1 VLVRSR
7 ALPACVLG
15 LALLGAGALPAGAEG
30 KTVHVIRGAG
40 FGHGIG
46 MSQWGAYGFAE
57 RGRSYR
63 EILAHYYRGT
73 ELSKAAGRTIRV
85 LLQSGVGTVS
95 FKGARSA
102 DGKRLNPRRTY
113 RATRYGLTQ
122 VELRTTRGT
131 RVGRFDAPLVV
142 RSADDALTLV
152 GTAIGGR
159 RNGTYRGFLEIRPS
173 TFSGLVAVNAVGLDD
188 YVRGVIPSE
197 VPASWPEEA
206 LKAQAVA
213 ARTYALATDAG
224 GAVFDQYPD
233 TRSQVYGGRD
243 VEQPATNAAAE
254 ATAGEVLRHDGEIAT
269 TYFFSTSGGRTEN
282 VENVF
287 YGSEPK
293 PYLVSVEDPY
303 DDRSP
308 RHRWRLRLSQ
318 ATMQRRLGGL
328 VKGRFRRIKVTRRGE
343 SPRIVWASVEGT
355 RGRTRV
361 RGMTLR
367 ARLGLYDTWAS
378 FSRVTTKRSLA
389 ARVAGGSPR
398 LAPLA
403 LEGTFEPR
411 PRGGAVVVERRTRR
425 GWRRVGR
432 ARVGAD
438 GSFRAEVRAPGVY
451 RVRDGAVAGP
461 AVTLR

>member
-1 VLVRSR
+1 MLVRLR
-7 ALPACVLG
+7 ALLPGVLG
-15 LALLGAGALPAGAEG
+15 LSLLGAGLPAGAEG
-30 KTVHVIRGAG
+30 ATVHVIRGAG
-40 FGHGIG
+40 FGHGVG
-46 MSQWGAYGFAE
+46 MSQWGAYGLAE
-57 RGRSYR
+57 RGRDYR

-73 ELSKAAGRTIRV
+73 ELSTAKGKTIRV
-85 LLQSGVGTVS
+85 LLQSGVRTVS

-131 RVGRFDAPLVV
+131 RIGRFRAPLTV
-142 RSADDALTLV
+142 RAADEALTLV

-159 RNGTYRGFLEIRPS
+159 RNGRYRGFLEIRPS
-173 TFSGLVAVNAVGLDD
+173 TFSGLVAVNGVGLDD
-188 YVRGVIPSE
+188 YVQGVIPGE
-197 VPASWPEEA
+197 VPPSWPAEA

-233 TRSQVYGGRD
+233 TRSQVYGGLD
-243 VEQPATNAAAE
+243 AEQPATNAAAR
-254 ATAGEVLRHDGEIAT
+254 ATAGEVLRYDGEIAT
-269 TYFFSTSGGRTEN
+269 TFFFSTSGGQTEN

-287 YGSEPK
+287 YGSQPR

-303 DDRSP
+303 DHHSP
-308 RHRWRLRLSQ
+308 RHRWRLRMSQ
-318 ATMQRRLGGL
+318 RTMQAKLGDL

-343 SPRIVWASVEGT
+343 SPRIVWANVEGT

-361 RGMTLR
+361 RGATLR

-378 FSRVTTKRSLA
+378 FSRVTTKRSSRA
-389 ARVAGGSPR
+389 SAAGGPR
-398 LAPLA
+398 RAPLA
-403 LEGTFEPR
+403 LEGTFDPR
-411 PRGGAVVVERRTRR
+411 PRSGAVVVERRTGR

-432 ARVGAD
+432 AAVAAD
-438 GSFRAEVRAPGVY
+438 GSYRAEVRKAGVY
-451 RVRDGAVAGP
+451 RVRSGAVVGP